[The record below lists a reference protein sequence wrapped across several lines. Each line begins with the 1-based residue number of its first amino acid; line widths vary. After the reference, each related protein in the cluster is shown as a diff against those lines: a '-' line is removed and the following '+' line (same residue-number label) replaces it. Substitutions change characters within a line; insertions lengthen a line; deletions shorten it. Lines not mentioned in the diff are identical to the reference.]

1 MPARLR
7 PRKWVLLGTCTA
19 KCSLNE
25 VAVGP
30 DGAKM
35 LHGWFEQG
43 LNDRAIAKNAV
54 SAGMPL
60 SHGAVG
66 RHRGNHLE
74 PKGEIF
80 SQPREKK
87 RTDLEIIEEMIQAGG
102 ANAHTFKM
110 TPTETMKAMELK
122 YKFTQ
127 GSAFESMLDA
137 LNRAVDDD
145 FVEDEEEE
153 HTLDIPSVEMS
164 QVSDMEA
171 DIAFEENEYS
181 DDS

>member
-7 PRKWVLLGTCTA
+7 PRKWILLGTCSV
-19 KCSLNE
+19 KCTLNE
-25 VAVGP
+25 AKVGE

-43 LNDRAIAKNAV
+43 LNDRDIAKNAV
-54 SAGMPL
+54 QAGMPL
-60 SHGAVG
+60 SHGAAA
-66 RHRGNHLE
+66 RHRQNHLE

-80 SQPREKK
+80 SRPREKQ
-87 RTDLEIIEEMIQAGG
+87 RTDLEIIEEMIQSGG

-110 TPTETMKAMELK
+110 TPSETMKAMELK
-122 YKFTQ
+122 YKMTQ

-145 FVEDEEEE
+145 DDEEEMTDE
-153 HTLDIPSVEMS
+153 
-164 QVSDMEA
+164 EA
-171 DIAFEENEYS
+171 DIAFEENEQS
-181 DDS
+181 DDG